1 MKDFLT
7 LSSKGQI
14 TLPAHLRRQL
24 GLNRGDRLEA
34 TIDPE
39 RRQVTIRPVES
50 IDQLSE
56 RISGYAKRRDPVL
69 DVDSYYQEH
78 RSE

>member
-7 LSSKGQI
+7 LGSKGQI
-14 TLPAHLRRQL
+14 TVPAHLRHQL

-39 RRQVTIRPVES
+39 RHQITIRPVES
-50 IDQLSE
+50 IDQLSD
-56 RISGYAKRRDPVL
+56 RISAYARRRDPVL
-69 DVDSYYQEH
+69 DVDDYYQEH